1 MLIYLSCSFLE
12 KDFYKFFKINQIL
25 VMSFSEIRKFLIKMQ
40 SDEELKKQVTSSST
54 ADDVALIGQSLGY
67 DFSGDDLLR
76 FNGQK
81 VDKVTVRK
89 VDHPGEYH

>member
-1 MLIYLSCSFLE
+1 
-12 KDFYKFFKINQIL
+12 
-25 VMSFSEIRKFLIKMQ
+25 MSFSEIRKFLKQMQ
-40 SDEELKKQVTSSST
+40 AEEKLKEEVTSSST
-54 ADDVALIGQSLGY
+54 ADDVALIAQRLGY

>member
-1 MLIYLSCSFLE
+1 MFLLR
-12 KDFYKFFKINQIL
+12 KRFYKFFLTSINQNL

-40 SDEELKKQVTSSST
+40 SDADLKEQVTTSST

>member
-1 MLIYLSCSFLE
+1 
-12 KDFYKFFKINQIL
+12 
-25 VMSFSEIRKFLIKMQ
+25 MSFSEIRKFLIKMQ
-40 SDEELKKQVTSSST
+40 SGEELKNMVTTSST

-67 DFSGDDLLR
+67 NFSGEDLLR

-81 VDKVTVRK
+81 VEKVTVRK

>member
-1 MLIYLSCSFLE
+1 
-12 KDFYKFFKINQIL
+12 
-25 VMSFSEIRKFLIKMQ
+25 MSFSEIRRFLKKMQ
-40 SDEELKKQVTSSST
+40 SDNNLKDKVTSSAT
-54 ADDVALIGQSLGY
+54 ADDVALIAQRLGY

-89 VDHPGEYH
+89 VEHPGEYH

>member
-1 MLIYLSCSFLE
+1 
-12 KDFYKFFKINQIL
+12 
-25 VMSFSEIRKFLIKMQ
+25 MSFSEIRKFLKHMQ
-40 SDEELKKQVTSSST
+40 SEDTLRKEVTKSST
-54 ADDVALIGQSLGY
+54 ADDVALIAQRLGY
-67 DFSGDDLLR
+67 SFSGNDLLR

>member
-1 MLIYLSCSFLE
+1 
-12 KDFYKFFKINQIL
+12 
-25 VMSFSEIRKFLIKMQ
+25 MSFSEIRRFLKKMQ
-40 SDEELKKQVTSSST
+40 SDNNLKEKVTSSAT
-54 ADDVALIGQSLGY
+54 ADDVALIAQRLGY

>member
-1 MLIYLSCSFLE
+1 
-12 KDFYKFFKINQIL
+12 
-25 VMSFSEIRKFLIKMQ
+25 VSFSEIKKFLKVMQ
-40 SDEELKKQVTSSST
+40 SDNDLKKKVISSAT
-54 ADDVALIGQSLGY
+54 ADDVALIGQKLGF

-76 FNGQK
+76 FSGQK